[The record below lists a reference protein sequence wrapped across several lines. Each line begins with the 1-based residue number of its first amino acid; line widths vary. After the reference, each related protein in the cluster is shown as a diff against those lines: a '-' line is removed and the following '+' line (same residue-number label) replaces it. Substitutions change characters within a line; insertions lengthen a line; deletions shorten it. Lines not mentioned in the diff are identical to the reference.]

1 MRRRSRFELSSRPV
15 APRRL
20 PRVLLVLK
28 SAALGGV
35 LSLLV
40 LAGVRATAEPE
51 AVGQVDSTAGA
62 LVVERA
68 MTSQR
73 CSQHGFD
80 ESTVPASALI
90 RTASGQVKVVSFA
103 RGWDVYQG
111 RRPGQLIAVC
121 LREKPA
127 AS

>member
-1 MRRRSRFELSSRPV
+1 MRRRSRFELAARPA

-20 PRVLLVLK
+20 ARGLLVLK

-40 LAGVRATAEPE
+40 LAGIHATAEPTS
-51 AVGQVDSTAGA
+51 VGQVDSTAGS
-62 LVVERA
+62 LVIERA
-68 MTSQR
+68 MTSQQ

-80 ESTVPASALI
+80 KATVPASALI
-90 RTASGQVKVVSFA
+90 RTATGRVKVVTFA
-103 RGWDVYQG
+103 HGWDVYQG

-121 LREKPA
+121 LREKPV